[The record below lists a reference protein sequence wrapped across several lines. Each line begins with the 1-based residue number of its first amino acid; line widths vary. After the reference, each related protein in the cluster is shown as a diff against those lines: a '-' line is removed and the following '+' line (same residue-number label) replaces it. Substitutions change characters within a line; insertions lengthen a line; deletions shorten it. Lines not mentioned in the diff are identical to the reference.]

1 MSIYLSL
8 GSNLGDRKAHL
19 EQALGR
25 LEAAGVQ
32 IERLSPVVESPALLP
47 PEAPPD
53 WNQPFLNLVAA
64 CRAEGPPESLLRR
77 LKAIEAELGRSDA
90 RRWSPRPIDI
100 DILLWDDLI
109 HSSDSL
115 EIPHP
120 ALHER
125 SFVLTPLTALAPR
138 LRLPGYGGRTPL
150 DLAAEH
156 GARIPLWMGIVN
168 LTPDSFSDGGR
179 HESWPAVEQHVDS
192 LLSAGAQIL
201 DFGAESTRPGA
212 TPLTAADELER
223 LAPMLERV
231 IDKLNGRQLRPLIS
245 VDTYHPEV
253 AEFAIRSGADII
265 NDVGGLLDPAM
276 LELARDGRV
285 EWIAMHQLSLP
296 ASRERLLPTDR
307 DAVVQ
312 VDEWLTQQIERWTR
326 AGLDLA
332 RIVFDPGIG
341 FGKNPLQSLDLLRGF
356 ERFRR
361 HGLRLLVGH
370 SRKSFMRGIAAD
382 DRHERDLVT
391 IGASLELCARGI
403 DMLRVHNVADHV
415 TAYRGWAHARPPR

>member
-1 MSIYLSL
+1 
-8 GSNLGDRKAHL
+8 
-19 EQALGR
+19 
-25 LEAAGVQ
+25 
-32 IERLSPVVESPALLP
+32 
-47 PEAPPD
+47 
-53 WNQPFLNLVAA
+53 
-64 CRAEGPPESLLRR
+64 
-77 LKAIEAELGRSDA
+77 
-90 RRWSPRPIDI
+90 
-100 DILLWDDLI
+100 
-109 HSSDSL
+109 
-115 EIPHP
+115 
-120 ALHER
+120 
-125 SFVLTPLTALAPR
+125 
-138 LRLPGYGGRTPL
+138 
-150 DLAAEH
+150 
-156 GARIPLWMGIVN
+156 
-168 LTPDSFSDGGR
+168 
-179 HESWPAVEQHVDS
+179 
-192 LLSAGAQIL
+192 
-201 DFGAESTRPGA
+201 
-212 TPLTAADELER
+212 
-223 LAPMLERV
+223 
-231 IDKLNGRQLRPLIS
+231 
-245 VDTYHPEV
+245 
-253 AEFAIRSGADII
+253 
-265 NDVGGLLDPAM
+265 
-276 LELARDGRV
+276 
-285 EWIAMHQLSLP
+285 MHQLSLP